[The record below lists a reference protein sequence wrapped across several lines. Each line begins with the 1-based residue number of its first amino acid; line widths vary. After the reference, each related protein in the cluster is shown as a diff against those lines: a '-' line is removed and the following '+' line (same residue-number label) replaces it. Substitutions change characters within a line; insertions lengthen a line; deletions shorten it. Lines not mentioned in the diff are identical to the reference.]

1 MKTKLP
7 SFVTILILTLVTSLA
22 WVAFSVYRAV
32 AIKPNPSVPKEI
44 SEPLVPIL
52 DDKTI
57 TDLKTKLYFD
67 DSQVP
72 EISPTK

>member
-22 WVAFSVYRAV
+22 WVAFSVYRAI
-32 AIKPNPSVPKEI
+32 ALKPSPVVPKEI
-44 SEPLVPIL
+44 SQPITPTL
-52 DDKTI
+52 DSNTI
-57 TDLKTKLYFD
+57 NSLQSKLYFD

>member
-7 SFVTILILTLVTSLA
+7 SLVSILILTLVTTLA
-22 WVAFSVYRAV
+22 WVSFTVYRALT
-32 AIKPNPSVPKEI
+32 IKPAPVVPADI
-44 SEPLVPIL
+44 SQPLSPTL
-52 DDKTI
+52 DTETI
-57 TDLKTKLYFD
+57 NSLQNKLYFD